1 MSIRSAKSHFVSVIL
16 LAAVVGGC
24 EVRANSV
31 QSAAPIQHPLDP
43 LTADEYTRT
52 VQLLRDAGHIDD
64 VTRFANVELR
74 EPTKSSVASW
84 SEGEDVNRSS
94 FAVIKQGP
102 QTFEAVVDLSGGKVS
117 SWIEIEG
124 VQPSVLLEEFAKP
137 GEVLAMNDEFTVALA
152 TRGFTMDEVFCVP
165 HSLGNYG
172 IPEHEGRRLIKL
184 PCFVLGEDA
193 NHWSRPIEGLWAVVD
208 LNSDE
213 VIEIHD
219 EAIIPV
225 SDNVGGY
232 DQASIGATRAAL
244 DPVLIHQPNGANF
257 TIRGHMIEW
266 DNWTFHYRMD
276 KRSGLVV
283 SDVTY
288 HESDVERSVMYQGSL
303 SEIFV
308 PYMDPDGLWFSRT
321 FMDSGEYG
329 FGGMGTPLALGSDC
343 PETSVT
349 LGAVLPDDMG
359 SPYAVEDVICVFER
373 NIGDPAWRHLDN
385 VITQTYEG
393 RRAVE
398 LVTRMIA
405 TVGNYDYYL
414 DWVFAQDGRIVV
426 RIGATGMD
434 GLKGV
439 LTQSMDDETAEADT
453 AYGTLVAPGLVATN
467 HDHFFSF
474 RLDLDVEGTN
484 NSLSVDRL
492 VATEFEGPRK
502 SGWIVRSEVA
512 ATESEAQLDYK
523 AATPSVWRVINPDAH
538 GPSGNE
544 PGYVLRPGN
553 SVAYSLLSKD
563 DMAQRRGGF
572 TDHQLWVTPHE
583 PDEFYA
589 AGLYPNQSDGT
600 GGLPAWASADRS
612 IENTDIVVWYT
623 AGFHHVPRTEDF
635 PIMPTV
641 FHQFELMPFNFFD
654 GNPALDIPT
663 NWRGVTAGGGN

>member
-1 MSIRSAKSHFVSVIL
+1 MLSCFQKSQLGIVVLLSTVVI
-16 LAAVVGGC
+16 GC
-24 EVRANSV
+24 EVRANSL
-31 QSAAPIQHPLDP
+31 QSAAPVEHPLDP
-43 LTADEYTRT
+43 LTADEYTKT
-52 VQLLRDAGHIDD
+52 LEVLREAGHIDD
-64 VTRFANVELR
+64 ATRFANVELR
-74 EPTKSSVASW
+74 EPTKSRVTSW
-84 SEGEDVNRSS
+84 SEGEDVSRTS
-94 FAVIKQGP
+94 FSVIKQGP
-102 QTFEAVVDLSGGKVS
+102 QTFEAVVDLSDGKVS
-117 SWIEIEG
+117 SWTEIEG
-124 VQPSVLLEEFAKP
+124 VQPSVLLEEFTKP
-137 GEVLAMNDEFTVALA
+137 GEALALNAEFTAALA

-172 IPEHEGRRLIKL
+172 IPGHEGKRLIKL

-193 NHWSRPIEGLWAVVD
+193 NFWSRPIEGLGAVVD
-208 LNSDE
+208 LNSGE
-213 VIEIHD
+213 VIEIYD
-219 EAIIPV
+219 GAIIPV
-225 SDNVGGY
+225 PDVVGGY
-232 DQASIGATRAAL
+232 DEASVGATRAAL

-257 TIRGHMIEW
+257 TIRGHVIEW

-283 SDVTY
+283 SDVSY
-288 HESDVERSVMYQGSL
+288 REHDVERPVMYQGSL

-308 PYMDPDGLWFSRT
+308 PYMDPTGLWFSRT

-329 FGGMGTPLALGSDC
+329 FGGMATPLVRGYDC
-343 PETSVT
+343 PETSLT

-359 SPYAVEDVICVFER
+359 NPYTAEDVICVFER

-393 RRAVE
+393 RRSVE

-414 DWVFAQDGRIVV
+414 DWVFSQDGRIIA

-439 LTQSMDDETAEADT
+439 LAQSMDDPTAADET

-474 RLDLDVEGTN
+474 RLDLDVAGTN
-484 NSLSVDRL
+484 NSLSVDRI
-492 VATEFEGPRK
+492 VPTEFEGPR
-502 SGWIVRSEVA
+502 SGWIVESEVA
-512 ATESEAQLDYK
+512 ATEGDAQLDYN
-523 AATPSVWRVINPDAH
+523 AASPAVWRVINPDAD
-538 GPSGNE
+538 GPFGNK

-553 SVAYSLLSKD
+553 SIAYSLLSKD
-563 DMAQRRGGF
+563 DMAQKRGGF
-572 TDHQLWVTPHE
+572 TNHHLWVTPHE

-600 GGLPAWASADRS
+600 GGLPAWASADRP

-635 PIMPTV
+635 PVMPTA

-663 NWRGVTAGGGN
+663 NWRGVTAGGGGN